1 MSTVFWI
8 PIWDPSAQ
16 AAYYNL
22 RKTSNIDG
30 TIIGY
35 PGIEVVFDGFGVVVD
50 CIDRFET
57 SQRPTLHV
65 ALPTI
70 YRMLAKIDDVA
81 HGSKVWRCEGQ
92 ALAHPSIY
100 SCEFCRVL
108 REKMLSNS

>member
-1 MSTVFWI
+1 ME
-8 PIWDPSAQ
+8 PSAQ
-16 AAYYNL
+16 AAYNNL
-22 RKTSNIDG
+22 RKISNIDG
-30 TIIGY
+30 TITAF
-35 PGIEVVFDGFGVVVD
+35 PGIETAFDGFGVVVD